1 MSDVYTSTKSGS
13 EASGFPGLEVNV
25 LLVDDQPAKL
35 LTYGAIL
42 GGVGANLITA
52 GSAREALDC
61 LLKKEIA
68 LVLIDV
74 CMPELDGFELAELI
88 RQHPRYQKTA
98 IIFVSAV
105 NLSDFDRLRGYE
117 YGAIDYV
124 PVPVMPEILRAKV
137 NVFLDLYRKTRE
149 LEVLNRDLEQRV
161 ALRTAA
167 LQEADERKNE
177 FLAMLGHELRNPLGA
192 IRTAAQIIGMRQIT
206 QDQRDTSAAV
216 IRRQVEHLVRLVDDL
231 LDVSRITRGTISIRR
246 EPTLVSDI
254 VAQAV
259 ETTRPSVDGRGQTLF
274 VDAGPEQLIVN
285 GDGSRLAQVLGN
297 VINNAAKFTPEGGRI
312 QVGVSRE
319 QDEVSIRVTDTGVGV
334 PAEQLETI
342 FDLFT
347 QVGRPGDRSS
357 GGLGIGLA
365 LVKRIVQMHEGRVEA
380 LSEGDGRG
388 TQIAIN
394 LPLYAE
400 PHLPVALSEP
410 TASGV
415 EQALPPS
422 RILIVEDNQ
431 DVAAT
436 MAVRLEMAGHH
447 VQVTNNGP
455 EAIRVG
461 PQFDPEFVIL
471 DLGMPQMDGYDTA
484 RTIREAPWGRRAT
497 LVALT
502 GWGHQE
508 ERDRTAA
515 AGFDAHLVKPVGEEL
530 FAELARIRR
539 SEPRKKG
546 EPLESAEV

>member
-1 MSDVYTSTKSGS
+1 MSNPEPTAIS
-13 EASGFPGLEVNV
+13 EPGRGQPELEVNV

-35 LTYGAIL
+35 LTHAAVL

-52 GSAREALDC
+52 ESAREALDC

-74 CMPELDGFELAELI
+74 CMPELDGFELAEMI
-88 RQHPRYQKTA
+88 RQHPRFQKIA

-149 LEVLNRDLEQRV
+149 LEALNRDLEQRV
-161 ALRTAA
+161 ALRTQA
-167 LQEADERKNE
+167 LQEADERKDE

-192 IRTAAQIIGMRQIT
+192 IRTAAQIIGLSQIN
-206 QDQRDTSAAV
+206 DVQRNSSAGV

-231 LDVSRITRGTISIRR
+231 LDVSRITRGTIAIRR
-246 EPTLVSDI
+246 EPTLVSEI

-259 ETTRPSVDGRGQTLF
+259 ETTRPLVDGRGQTLT
-274 VDAGPEQLIVN
+274 VDAGSDPLVVN
-285 GDGSRLAQVLGN
+285 GDGSRLSQVVGN

-312 QVGVSRE
+312 HVRVDRE
-319 QDEVSIRVTDTGVGV
+319 GQEVAIRVTDTGIGV
-334 PAEQLETI
+334 PPEMLGPI

-347 QVGRPGDRSS
+347 QVGRPGDRNW

-365 LVKRIVQMHEGRVEA
+365 LVNRIVQMHEGRVLA
-380 LSEGDGRG
+380 LSNGHGQG
-388 TQIAIN
+388 TQILIN
-394 LPLYAE
+394 LPLYTE
-400 PHLPVALSEP
+400 PGRP
-410 TASGV
+410 GV
-415 EQALPPS
+415 VSDQSDRRNDQALPPS
-422 RILIVEDNQ
+422 RILVVEDNP
-431 DVAAT
+431 DVAST
-436 MAVRLEMAGHH
+436 MAVRLEVAGHD
-447 VQVTNNGP
+447 VRVANNGP
-455 EAIRVG
+455 EAIRLG
-461 PQFDPEFVIL
+461 PQFLPEFVIL
-471 DLGMPQMDGYDTA
+471 DLGMPHMDGYDTA
-484 RTIREAPWGRRAT
+484 RSIRQAPWGRRAT

-530 FAELARIRR
+530 FEELARIGQPHRQ
-539 SEPRKKG
+539 SG
-546 EPLESAEV
+546 DALESAEV

>member
-1 MSDVYTSTKSGS
+1 MSNVEHSATSRI
-13 EASGFPGLEVNV
+13 PGLDVNV

-42 GGVGANLITA
+42 HDFGATLITTN
-52 GSAREALDC
+52 SAREALDC

-74 CMPELDGFELAELI
+74 CMPELDGFELAEMI
-88 RQHPRYQKTA
+88 RQHPRYQRTA

-167 LQEADERKNE
+167 LQDADERKNE

-206 QDQRDTSAAV
+206 EAQRETSAAV

-231 LDVSRITRGTISIRR
+231 LDVSRITRGTIAIRR
-246 EPTLVSDI
+246 EPTLVAAI
-254 VAQAV
+254 VGQAI
-259 ETTRPSVDGRGQTLF
+259 ETTRPSVDARNQKLV
-274 VDAGPEQLIVN
+274 VDSGSEQLIVN

-297 VINNAAKFTPEGGRI
+297 VINNAAKFTPENGSI
-312 QVGVSRE
+312 HVTVSRE
-319 QDEVSIRVTDTGVGV
+319 GDEVALRVTDTGVGV

-365 LVKRIVQMHEGRVEA
+365 LVKRIVQMHHGRVSA
-380 LSEGDGRG
+380 VSDGNGKG
-388 TQIAIN
+388 TQIVIN
-394 LPLYAE
+394 LPLFTE
-400 PHLPVALSEP
+400 PPIAVRLS
-410 TASGV
+410 ASSVRGGDK
-415 EQALPPS
+415 ALPPS
-422 RILIVEDNQ
+422 RILVVEDNQ

-436 MAVRLEMAGHH
+436 MALRLEMAGHD
-447 VQVTNNGP
+447 VRVANSGP
-455 EAIRVG
+455 EAIHVG
-461 PQFDPEFVIL
+461 PQFKPEFVIL
-471 DLGMPQMDGYDTA
+471 DIGM
-484 RTIREAPWGRRAT
+484 
-497 LVALT
+497 
-502 GWGHQE
+502 
-508 ERDRTAA
+508 
-515 AGFDAHLVKPVGEEL
+515 
-530 FAELARIRR
+530 
-539 SEPRKKG
+539 
-546 EPLESAEV
+546 

>member
-1 MSDVYTSTKSGS
+1 MSDMDQAAAERGN
-13 EASGFPGLEVNV
+13 FPELEVNI

-35 LTYGAIL
+35 LTYEAIL
-42 GGVGANLITA
+42 GDLGANLITA

-61 LLKKEIA
+61 LLKNEIA

-105 NLSDFDRLRGYE
+105 NLSDLDRLRGYE

-192 IRTAAQIIGMRQIT
+192 IRTAAQIIGMREINPE
-206 QDQRDTSAAV
+206 QRENSAGV

-231 LDVSRITRGTISIRR
+231 LDVSRITRGTIAIRP
-246 EPTLVSDI
+246 EPTLVSAI

-259 ETTRPSVDGRGQTLF
+259 ETTRPSVDGRGLTLS
-274 VDAGPEQLIVN
+274 VDTGSEPWIVN

-312 QVGVSRE
+312 QVEVGRE
-319 QDEVSIRVTDTGVGV
+319 GDEVAIRVTDTGVGV
-334 PAEQLETI
+334 PPEQLETI

-365 LVKRIVQMHEGRVEA
+365 LVKRIVQMHDGHVEA
-380 LSEGDGRG
+380 HSEGDGQG
-388 TQIAIN
+388 TQIVIR
-394 LPLYAE
+394 LPIYIE
-400 PHLPVALSEP
+400 PSIP
-410 TASGV
+410 ASVGEAPRSV
-415 EQALPPS
+415 LENSLPPS
-422 RILIVEDNQ
+422 RILVVEDNQ
-431 DVAAT
+431 DVATT
-436 MAVRLEMAGHH
+436 MAIRLEMAGHH
-447 VQVTNNGP
+447 VRVASNGP
-455 EAIRVG
+455 EAIRLG
-461 PQFDPEFVIL
+461 PQFRPEFVIL

-484 RTIREAPWGRRAT
+484 RRIRGQGWGDQAM

-508 ERDRTAA
+508 ERDRTKA
-515 AGFDAHLVKPVGEEL
+515 AGFDAHLLKPVGEEL
-530 FAELARIRR
+530 FQELARIRAQR
-539 SEPRKKG
+539 ERTSTA
-546 EPLESAEV
+546 L

>member
-1 MSDVYTSTKSGS
+1 MSDAENGV
-13 EASGFPGLEVNV
+13 EASGFPDLEVNV

-35 LTYGAIL
+35 LTYGEIL

-68 LVLIDV
+68 LVIIDV

-161 ALRTAA
+161 AIRTAA

-206 QDQRDTSAAV
+206 QDQRETSAAV

-246 EPTLVSDI
+246 EPTLVAEI
-254 VAQAV
+254 VGQAV
-259 ETTRPSVDGRGQTLF
+259 ETIRPSVDGRGQVLM
-274 VDAGPEQLIVN
+274 VDPGSEQLIVN

-312 QVGVSRE
+312 HVTVTRE
-319 QDEVSIRVTDTGVGV
+319 NDEVAIRVTDTGVGV
-334 PAEQLETI
+334 PPEQLETI

-365 LVKRIVQMHEGRVEA
+365 LVKRIVQMHDGRVEA
-380 LSEGDGRG
+380 MSEGDGKG
-388 TQIAIN
+388 TQIVVN
-394 LPLYAE
+394 LPLYTE
-400 PHLPVALSEP
+400 PPVPVHET
-410 TASGV
+410 TADGTDL
-415 EQALPPS
+415 ALPPS
-422 RILIVEDNQ
+422 RILVVEDNQ

-436 MAVRLEMAGHH
+436 MAVRLEMAGH
-447 VQVTNNGP
+447 QVRVANNGP
-455 EAIRVG
+455 EAIRLG
-461 PQFDPEFVIL
+461 PQFEPEFVIL

-484 RTIREAPWGRRAT
+484 RSIREAPWGREAT

-508 ERDRTAA
+508 ERDRTTA

-539 SEPRKKG
+539 PRKTS

>member
-1 MSDVYTSTKSGS
+1 MSNVEPSANNGSDRSGLYD
-13 EASGFPGLEVNV
+13 LEVNV

-52 GSAREALDC
+52 NSAREALDC

-74 CMPELDGFELAELI
+74 CMPELDGFELAEMI

-149 LEVLNRDLEQRV
+149 LEVLNQDLEARV

-206 QDQRDTSAAV
+206 ADQRENSAAV

-231 LDVSRITRGTISIRR
+231 LDVSRITRGTIAIRR

-259 ETTRPSVDGRGQTLF
+259 ETTRPSFDGRNQVLAVESG
-274 VDAGPEQLIVN
+274 AEQFIVN

-312 QVGVSRE
+312 HVDVSRVG
-319 QDEVSIRVTDTGVGV
+319 DEVAIRVIDTGVGV
-334 PAEQLETI
+334 PPEQLETI

-365 LVKRIVQMHEGRVEA
+365 LVKRIVEMHDGHVAA
-380 LSEGDGRG
+380 LSEGDGKG
-388 TQIAIN
+388 TQIVIN
-394 LPLYAE
+394 LPLYTE
-400 PHLPVALSEP
+400 PPIPVPLPESNAAGADRALS
-410 TASGV
+410 
-415 EQALPPS
+415 PS
-422 RILIVEDNQ
+422 RILVVEDNK

-436 MAVRLEMAGHH
+436 MAVRLEVAGHK
-447 VQVTNNGP
+447 VRVANSGP
-455 EAIRVG
+455 EAIRIG
-461 PQFDPEFVIL
+461 PEFNPEFVIL
-471 DLGMPQMDGYDTA
+471 DIGMPTMDGYDTA
-484 RTIREAPWGRRAT
+484 RNIREAAWGRDAT

-530 FAELARIRR
+530 FLELARIRR
-539 SEPRKKG
+539 PNAPRKST
-546 EPLESAEV
+546 PLESAEV

>member
-1 MSDVYTSTKSGS
+1 MSDAENGV
-13 EASGFPGLEVNV
+13 EASGFPDLEVNV

-35 LTYGAIL
+35 LTYGEIL

-68 LVLIDV
+68 LVIIDV

-161 ALRTAA
+161 AIRTAA

-206 QDQRDTSAAV
+206 QDQRETSAAV

-246 EPTLVSDI
+246 EPTLVAEI
-254 VAQAV
+254 VGQAI
-259 ETTRPSVDGRGQTLF
+259 ETIRPSVDGRGQVLV
-274 VDAGPEQLIVN
+274 VDPGFEQLIVN

-312 QVGVSRE
+312 HVTVTRE
-319 QDEVSIRVTDTGVGV
+319 NDEVAIRITDTGVGV
-334 PAEQLETI
+334 PPQQLETI

-365 LVKRIVQMHEGRVEA
+365 LVKRIVQMHDGRVEA
-380 LSEGDGRG
+380 MSEGDGKG
-388 TQIAIN
+388 TQIVIN
-394 LPLYAE
+394 LPLYTE
-400 PHLPVALSEP
+400 PPVPVHEP
-410 TASGV
+410 TADGTDL
-415 EQALPPS
+415 ALPPS
-422 RILIVEDNQ
+422 RILVVEDNQ

-436 MAVRLEMAGHH
+436 MAVRLEMAGH
-447 VQVTNNGP
+447 QVRVANNGP
-455 EAIRVG
+455 EAIRLG
-461 PQFDPEFVIL
+461 PQFEPEFVIL

-484 RTIREAPWGRRAT
+484 RSIREAPWGRDAT

-508 ERDRTAA
+508 ERDRTTA

-539 SEPRKKG
+539 PRKTS

>member
-1 MSDVYTSTKSGS
+1 MRDVEQATIEARDNS
-13 EASGFPGLEVNV
+13 EMELNI

-35 LTYGAIL
+35 LTYEMIL
-42 GGVGANLITA
+42 KDVGATLITA

-88 RQHPRYQKTA
+88 RQHPRYQNTA

-105 NLSDFDRLRGYE
+105 NISEPDRLRGYG

-124 PVPVMPEILRAKV
+124 PVPVMPAMLQAKV
-137 NVFLDLYRKTRE
+137 SVFLDLYRKTRALE
-149 LEVLNRDLEQRV
+149 LLNRDLEQRV
-161 ALRTAA
+161 ALRTAD

-192 IRTAAQIIGMRQIT
+192 IRTAAQIIGMRDIT
-206 QDQRDTSAAV
+206 QDQRENSAGV

-231 LDVSRITRGTISIRR
+231 LDVSRITRGTISIRS

-259 ETTRPSVDGRGQTLF
+259 ETTRPSVDGRSQVLSVELGS
-274 VDAGPEQLIVN
+274 EQLIVN

-297 VINNAAKFTPEGGRI
+297 VINNATKFTPEGGRI
-312 QVGVSRE
+312 RVEVNRE
-319 QDEVSIRVTDTGVGV
+319 EEDVAIRVTDTGVGV
-334 PAEQLETI
+334 PPEQLETI

-365 LVKRIVQMHEGRVEA
+365 LVKRIVQMHEGQVEA
-380 LSEGDGRG
+380 HSEGNEKG
-388 TQIAIN
+388 TQIVIK
-394 LPLYAE
+394 LPLFAE
-400 PHLPVALSEP
+400 PPTPASLKEP
-410 TASGV
+410 GHSVV
-415 EQALPPS
+415 EPALPPS
-422 RILIVEDNQ
+422 RILVVEDNQ
-431 DVAAT
+431 DVADT
-436 MAVRLEMAGHH
+436 MAVRLEMAGHR
-447 VQVTNNGP
+447 VRVANSGP
-455 EAIRVG
+455 EAIRLG
-461 PQFDPEFVIL
+461 PQFQPEFVIL

-484 RTIREAPWGRRAT
+484 RRIRSQGWGDQAT

-508 ERDRTAA
+508 ERDRTKA
-515 AGFDAHLVKPVGEEL
+515 AGFDAHLLKPVGEEL
-530 FAELARIRR
+530 FEELARIRAKR
-539 SEPRKKG
+539 TSTSTAR
-546 EPLESAEV
+546 

>member
-1 MSDVYTSTKSGS
+1 MSNPEPTAIS
-13 EASGFPGLEVNV
+13 ERGRGQPELEVNV

-35 LTYGAIL
+35 LTYAAVL

-52 GSAREALDC
+52 ESAREALDC

-74 CMPELDGFELAELI
+74 CMPELDGFELAEMI
-88 RQHPRYQKTA
+88 RQHPRFQKIA

-149 LEVLNRDLEQRV
+149 LEALNRDLEQRV
-161 ALRTAA
+161 ALRTQA
-167 LQEADERKNE
+167 LQEADERKDE

-192 IRTAAQIIGMRQIT
+192 IRTAAQIIGLSQIN
-206 QDQRDTSAAV
+206 DIQRDSSAGV

-231 LDVSRITRGTISIRR
+231 LDVSRITRGTIAIRR
-246 EPTLVSDI
+246 EPTLVSEI

-259 ETTRPSVDGRGQTLF
+259 ETTRPLVDGRGQTLT
-274 VDAGPEQLIVN
+274 VDAGSDPLVVN
-285 GDGSRLAQVLGN
+285 GDGSRLSQVVGN
-297 VINNAAKFTPEGGRI
+297 VINNAAKFTPEGGQIHVR
-312 QVGVSRE
+312 VDRE
-319 QDEVSIRVTDTGVGV
+319 GQEVAIRVTDTGIGV
-334 PAEQLETI
+334 PPEMLGPI

-347 QVGRPGDRSS
+347 QVGRPGDRNW

-365 LVKRIVQMHEGRVEA
+365 LVNRIVQMHEGRVLA
-380 LSEGDGRG
+380 LSDGHGQG
-388 TQIAIN
+388 TQILIN
-394 LPLYAE
+394 LPLYTE
-400 PHLPVALSEP
+400 PGRPGVVSEQ
-410 TASGV
+410 S
-415 EQALPPS
+415 ERRNDQALPPS
-422 RILIVEDNQ
+422 RILVVEDNP
-431 DVAAT
+431 DVAST
-436 MAVRLEMAGHH
+436 MGVRLEVAGHD
-447 VQVTNNGP
+447 VRVANNGP
-455 EAIRVG
+455 EAIRLG
-461 PQFDPEFVIL
+461 PQFLPEFVIL
-471 DLGMPQMDGYDTA
+471 DLGMPHMDGYDTA
-484 RTIREAPWGRRAT
+484 RSIRQAPWGRRAT

-530 FAELARIRR
+530 FEELARIGQPHRQ
-539 SEPRKKG
+539 SG
-546 EPLESAEV
+546 DALESAEV

>member
-1 MSDVYTSTKSGS
+1 MGLERSTETLGI
-13 EASGFPGLEVNV
+13 PGLEVNV

-42 GGVGANLITA
+42 QDVGANLITA
-52 GSAREALDC
+52 GSAREAPDC
-61 LLKKEIA
+61 LLKREIA

-74 CMPELDGFELAELI
+74 CMPELDGFELAEMI
-88 RQHPRYQKTA
+88 RQRPRYQRTA

-167 LQEADERKNE
+167 LQDADERKNE

-206 QDQRDTSAAV
+206 QDQRETSAAV

-259 ETTRPSVDGRGQTLF
+259 ETTRSAVDSRGQTLL
-274 VDAGPEQLIVN
+274 VDAGSEQLIVN

-297 VINNAAKFTPEGGRI
+297 VINNAAKFTPEGGDI
-312 QVGVSRE
+312 QVGVSRDH
-319 QDEVSIRVTDTGVGV
+319 DEVAIQVTDTGVGV
-334 PAEQLETI
+334 PREQLERI

-347 QVGRPGDRSS
+347 QV
-357 GGLGIGLA
+357 
-365 LVKRIVQMHEGRVEA
+365 
-380 LSEGDGRG
+380 
-388 TQIAIN
+388 
-394 LPLYAE
+394 
-400 PHLPVALSEP
+400 
-410 TASGV
+410 
-415 EQALPPS
+415 
-422 RILIVEDNQ
+422 
-431 DVAAT
+431 
-436 MAVRLEMAGHH
+436 
-447 VQVTNNGP
+447 
-455 EAIRVG
+455 
-461 PQFDPEFVIL
+461 
-471 DLGMPQMDGYDTA
+471 
-484 RTIREAPWGRRAT
+484 
-497 LVALT
+497 
-502 GWGHQE
+502 
-508 ERDRTAA
+508 
-515 AGFDAHLVKPVGEEL
+515 
-530 FAELARIRR
+530 
-539 SEPRKKG
+539 
-546 EPLESAEV
+546 

>member
-1 MSDVYTSTKSGS
+1 MSDVEHGAKDSDL
-13 EASGFPGLEVNV
+13 PDLEVNV

-74 CMPELDGFELAELI
+74 CMPELDGFELAEMI

-149 LEVLNRDLEQRV
+149 LEVLNRDLEHRV

-206 QDQRDTSAAV
+206 ADQREGSAAV

-231 LDVSRITRGTISIRR
+231 LDVSRITRGTIAIRR

-259 ETTRPSVDGRGQTLF
+259 ETTRPSFDGRAQILAVESGT
-274 VDAGPEQLIVN
+274 EQLIVN

-312 QVGVSRE
+312 YVNVSRDGE
-319 QDEVSIRVTDTGVGV
+319 EVAIRVTDTGLGV
-334 PAEQLETI
+334 PPEKLETI

-365 LVKRIVQMHEGRVEA
+365 LVKRIVEMHDGHVTA
-380 LSEGDGRG
+380 LSEGDGKG
-388 TQIAIN
+388 TQIIIN
-394 LPLYAE
+394 LPLY
-400 PHLPVALSEP
+400 SEP
-410 TASGV
+410 PTPLPLPESSVGADR
-415 EQALPPS
+415 ALTPS
-422 RILIVEDNQ
+422 RILVVEDNK

-436 MAVRLEMAGHH
+436 MAVRLEMAGHE
-447 VQVTNNGP
+447 VRVANSGP
-455 EAIRVG
+455 EAIRLG
-461 PQFDPEFVIL
+461 PEFQPEFVIL
-471 DLGMPQMDGYDTA
+471 DIGLPNMDGYDIA
-484 RTIREAPWGRRAT
+484 RNIREAPWGRDAT

-508 ERDRTAA
+508 ERDRTTA

-530 FAELARIRR
+530 FLELARIRR
-539 SEPRKKG
+539 PRARFQNSSAG
-546 EPLESAEV
+546 ETLESADV

>member
-1 MSDVYTSTKSGS
+1 MSNPEPTAIS
-13 EASGFPGLEVNV
+13 EPGRGQPELEVNV

-35 LTYGAIL
+35 LTHAAVL

-52 GSAREALDC
+52 ESAREALDC

-74 CMPELDGFELAELI
+74 CMPELDGFELAEMI
-88 RQHPRYQKTA
+88 RQHPRFQKIA

-149 LEVLNRDLEQRV
+149 LEALNRDLEQRV
-161 ALRTAA
+161 ALRTQA
-167 LQEADERKNE
+167 LQEADERKDE

-192 IRTAAQIIGMRQIT
+192 IRTAAQIIGLSQIN
-206 QDQRDTSAAV
+206 DIQRDNSAGV
-216 IRRQVEHLVRLVDDL
+216 IRRQVEHLVRLVDDI
-231 LDVSRITRGTISIRR
+231 LDVSRITRGTIAIRR
-246 EPTLVSDI
+246 EPTLVAEI

-259 ETTRPSVDGRGQTLF
+259 ETTRPLVDGRGQTLT
-274 VDAGPEQLIVN
+274 VDTGSDPLVVN
-285 GDGSRLAQVLGN
+285 GDGSRLSQVVGN

-312 QVGVSRE
+312 HVRVDRE
-319 QDEVSIRVTDTGVGV
+319 GQEVAIRVTDTGIGV
-334 PAEQLETI
+334 PPEMLGPI

-347 QVGRPGDRSS
+347 QVGRPGDRNW

-365 LVKRIVQMHEGRVEA
+365 LVNRIVQMHEGRVLA
-380 LSEGDGRG
+380 LSNGHGQG
-388 TQIAIN
+388 TQILIN
-394 LPLYAE
+394 LPLYTE
-400 PHLPVALSEP
+400 PGRP
-410 TASGV
+410 GV
-415 EQALPPS
+415 VSDQSDRRNDQALPPS
-422 RILIVEDNQ
+422 RILVVEDNP
-431 DVAAT
+431 DVAST
-436 MAVRLEMAGHH
+436 MAVRLEVAGHD
-447 VQVTNNGP
+447 VRVANNGP
-455 EAIRVG
+455 EAIRLG
-461 PQFDPEFVIL
+461 PQFLPEFVIL
-471 DLGMPQMDGYDTA
+471 DLGMPHMDGYDTA
-484 RTIREAPWGRRAT
+484 RSIRQAPWGRRAT

-530 FAELARIRR
+530 FEELARIGQPHRQ
-539 SEPRKKG
+539 SG
-546 EPLESAEV
+546 DALESAEV